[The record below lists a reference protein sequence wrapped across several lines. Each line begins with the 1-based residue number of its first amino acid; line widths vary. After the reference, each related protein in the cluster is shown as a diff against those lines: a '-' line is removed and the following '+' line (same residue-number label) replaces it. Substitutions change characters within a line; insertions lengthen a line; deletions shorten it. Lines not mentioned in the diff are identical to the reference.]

1 MYSTVIYIYYFISF
15 IRFRYDEKSLDSARS
30 NKSNQTAR
38 SIDPAATGRT
48 VDTFRSTMSTSRVHT
63 ALAALTAEKQAL
75 MAKLNAIDAALEGEE
90 KKKVSK
96 PRGNNRK

>member
-1 MYSTVIYIYYFISF
+1 
-15 IRFRYDEKSLDSARS
+15 
-30 NKSNQTAR
+30 
-38 SIDPAATGRT
+38 
-48 VDTFRSTMSTSRVHT
+48 MSTSRVHT

-75 MAKLNAIDAALEGEE
+75 LAKLNAIDAALEGEE